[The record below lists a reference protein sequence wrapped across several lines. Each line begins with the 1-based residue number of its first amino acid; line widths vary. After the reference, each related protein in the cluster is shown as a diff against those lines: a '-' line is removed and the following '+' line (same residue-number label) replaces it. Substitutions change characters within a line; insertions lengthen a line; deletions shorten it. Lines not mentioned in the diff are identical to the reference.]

1 MIFELGMFENKI
13 DRIANRSVK
22 RDFSISSEW
31 LKKGPDPSFKN
42 LLAWCD
48 TGTSILQKWL

>member
-1 MIFELGMFENKI
+1 MGNWGKQFKKANLIFELGMFENKI

-22 RDFSISSEW
+22 RGFSISSEW

-42 LLAWCD
+42 LLA
-48 TGTSILQKWL
+48 